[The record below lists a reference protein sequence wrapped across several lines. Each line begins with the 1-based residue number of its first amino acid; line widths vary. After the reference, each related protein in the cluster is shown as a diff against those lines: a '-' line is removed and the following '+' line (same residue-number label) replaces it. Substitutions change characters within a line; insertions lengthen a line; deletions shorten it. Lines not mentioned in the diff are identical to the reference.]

1 MDFRDWID
9 LKTPQTLSVVL
20 GVEVGAIR
28 VWRHRRIIP
37 RNVWPEIMERFP
49 EVGLRDLTDMEAVV
63 RPRVIE

>member
-20 GVEVGAIR
+20 GHEVGAIR

-37 RNVWPEIMERFP
+37 RNVWPEIMVKFP
-49 EVGLRDLTDMEAVV
+49 ETGLSDLLKMEAAKK
-63 RPRVIE
+63 